1 MKTSLFYLP
10 GVGTKSQIEAGN
22 ATLRGKH
29 YDDMLAD
36 VLGQCQLADVLG
48 YNSVSFTEHHSES
61 QTITA

>member
-22 ATLRGKH
+22 AALRGKH

-36 VLGQCQLADVLG
+36 VLGQCQLANALG